1 MAKTKKPIAA
11 PIVAETVELIFDGSN
26 WIAKP

>member
-11 PIVAETVELIFDGSN
+11 PSIPASVELIFDGSN